1 MSLEIGKYAGSCRAK
16 NGKAAITC
24 SHKQMNAAETEL
36 IKGYRLNTKCP
47 PDHELVRSPSSPPK

>member
-1 MSLEIGKYAGSCRAK
+1 MSLEIGKHAVSCRAK

-36 IKGYRLNTKCP
+36 IKGYRLNTRCP
-47 PDHELVRSPSSPPK
+47 